1 MPDGYP
7 DALVLYFETSII
19 FLGRPFLYNSS
30 QNFVDSASGRW
41 PCAAIALEFLG
52 EKTEEDFERKDRF
65 LKDFSGFLDGLQEEF
80 RRLPEEDR
88 AKCGMQGI
96 AAAITVKVDMAKK
109 EVVLNKLYK
118 YCHINYHLFTGLLG
132 IIQQNFQEYL
142 LIVPSLRGYQLAKE
156 ISIFLGMPEIECIY
170 LKGDCDE
177 RLLMGASLAGLTV
190 ESVLEDTEKHYRE
203 RGGLQKKVEELG
215 SGLEVSMYHQGN
227 EGVEEVLW
235 MQVKVALSNRN

>member
-1 MPDGYP
+1 MHG
-7 DALVLYFETSII
+7 SIQD
-19 FLGRPFLYNSS
+19 FADR
-30 QNFVDSASGRW
+30 ASGRW
-41 PCAAIALEFLG
+41 PCATISLEILG
-52 EKTEEDFERKDRF
+52 EKIEEDFERRDRF
-65 LKDFSGFLDGLQEEF
+65 LKDFSDFLDGLQEEF

-88 AKCGMQGI
+88 AKCGLQGI
-96 AAAITVKVDMAKK
+96 AAVISVKVDMAMK

-118 YCHINYHLFTGLLG
+118 YCHISYHLFTGLLE

-156 ISIFLGMPEIECIY
+156 IRRFLGMPEIECIH
-170 LKGDCDE
+170 LKGNCDE
-177 RLLMGASLAGLTV
+177 RLLMGESLAELTV

-203 RGGLQKKVEELG
+203 RGGLQRKVEELG

-227 EGVEEVLW
+227 EGEEEVLW

>member
-1 MPDGYP
+1 MRWFYI
-7 DALVLYFETSII
+7 LKHRLISLE
-19 FLGRPFLYNSS
+19 RPFLSS
-30 QNFVDSASGRW
+30 SIQDFADSASSRW
-41 PCAAIALEFLG
+41 PCATISLEIIG
-52 EKTEEDFERKDRF
+52 EKIEEDLKRRDRF
-65 LKDFSGFLDGLQEEF
+65 LKDFSDFLDGLQEEF

-88 AKCGMQGI
+88 AKCGMLGI
-96 AAAITVKVDMAKK
+96 AIVIAFKVDMAKK

-156 ISIFLGMPEIECIY
+156 ISRFLGMPEIECIY